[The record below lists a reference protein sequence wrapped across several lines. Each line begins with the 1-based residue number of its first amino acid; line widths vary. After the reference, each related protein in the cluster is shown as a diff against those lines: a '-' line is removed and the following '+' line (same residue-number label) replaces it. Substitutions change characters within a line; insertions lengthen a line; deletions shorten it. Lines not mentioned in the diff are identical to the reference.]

1 MKRIYSQYQ
10 EKGLII
16 IGLGFQDTRDNLIKY
31 AKDQM
36 KIDDWALVLDV
47 DGHVSA
53 KYGVVYGAGT
63 VLIDRNGIVAKRF
76 IAGFGEKEFLPEVE
90 KIVK

>member
-1 MKRIYSQYQ
+1 MKRIHSQYQ

-16 IGLGFQDTRDNLIKY
+16 IGLGFQDTKDNLIKY
-31 AKDQM
+31 AKEM

-63 VLIDRNGIVAKRF
+63 VLINRDEIVTKRF
-76 IAGFGEKEFLPEVE
+76 IAGLGENEFLPEVE